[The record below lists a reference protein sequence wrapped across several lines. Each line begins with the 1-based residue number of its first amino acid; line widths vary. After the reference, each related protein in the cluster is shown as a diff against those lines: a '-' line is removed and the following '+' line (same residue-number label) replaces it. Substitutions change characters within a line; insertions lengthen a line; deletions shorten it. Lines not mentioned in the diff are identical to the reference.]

1 MRKSNTDEAC
11 CVTRHGHVRP
21 QRVLRLLRPSI
32 GVEKFATGKV
42 PGVASQHWCDSTS
55 WVDDKVVWSKL
66 QATLT
71 RRGQKPPGNAL
82 TRDCACRGYVA
93 GSVTTSARRPQSV
106 DRFHPRPRRT
116 PLDRHAVS
124 SRKPSYR

>member
-42 PGVASQHWCDSTS
+42 LGVASQHWCDSTS
-55 WVDDKVVWSKL
+55 WVDDKVVSSKL

-82 TRDCACRGYVA
+82 TRDY
-93 GSVTTSARRPQSV
+93 ARRGVLRAALLRARGGRNWSIGFI
-106 DRFHPRPRRT
+106 RIRRE
-116 PLDRHAVS
+116 
-124 SRKPSYR
+124 